1 MVYLEMF
8 EDYKKN
14 IEGNSN
20 NSIKQ
25 YVSELNKF
33 FDFLNVKLNDEIV
46 QVSSIDVQ
54 SYIAKLV
61 EMGNSANTRNHKLT
75 IIKTFYTYL
84 QRELDLKIDY
94 RILTL
99 KYSKTAKV
107 EKKWLN
113 SDEVNDLLLASAND
127 YRANAY
133 ICLMYTTGAR
143 LSDISQIKL
152 SDVMKIKGYDEE
164 GNAIYKVRV
173 NGKGNKERD
182 LFLNNKK
189 YDTMGRI
196 MKYIDMK
203 RNKIVEKYD
212 VDSDLLFISNKGEP
226 LDHSNIRK
234 SIKRYAKKANIDE
247 YWEVSPHTLR
257 HSFATNLLNKGVSV
271 AVVRNAMGHASIS
284 TTNTYAHADINS
296 IKDAMQDV

>member
-1 MVYLEMF
+1 
-8 EDYKKN
+8 
-14 IEGNSN
+14 
-20 NSIKQ
+20 
-25 YVSELNKF
+25 
-33 FDFLNVKLNDEIV
+33 
-46 QVSSIDVQ
+46 
-54 SYIAKLV
+54 
-61 EMGNSANTRNHKLT
+61 
-75 IIKTFYTYL
+75 
-84 QRELDLKIDY
+84 
-94 RILTL
+94 
-99 KYSKTAKV
+99 
-107 EKKWLN
+107 
-113 SDEVNDLLLASAND
+113 
-127 YRANAY
+127 
-133 ICLMYTTGAR
+133 
-143 LSDISQIKL
+143 
-152 SDVMKIKGYDEE
+152 MKIKGYDEE

-196 MKYIDMK
+196 MKYIDVK